1 MRKSLRTKNYDNDK
15 IRFSDSFF
23 FGFSFFLVLHFHTK
37 QHRNIYFRMIEIY
50 ALMQSDDSLR
60 SLCCAKITQFDAS
73 EQRKN
78 NERNAESFR
87 KPKITAL
94 NSKNKFIHL
103 RAHDD
108 TLLLRL
114 GDSFIFSARFIRRL
128 LQMQSKRFPFLTS
141 TETSFRIFACRRK
154 RINERFYLFLFLD
167 SEIAWVANDFL
178 IFCSLFASTSTKTIN
193 PIQA

>member
-114 GDSFIFSARFIRRL
+114 GDSFIFCLA
-128 LQMQSKRFPFLTS
+128 
-141 TETSFRIFACRRK
+141 SFGDCCKCNR
-154 RINERFYLFLFLD
+154 
-167 SEIAWVANDFL
+167 NDFHFSHRL
-178 IFCSLFASTSTKTIN
+178 KLLFGFSLAEEKG
-193 PIQA
+193 